1 MVSDSGFLLLLAAIL
16 AGVVILVV
24 IIVLCLIYKRYC
36 ILTGLTVFSINFLD
50 IKWSKY
56 ISVYLFLNQRKNTTF
71 VFV

>member
-36 ILTGLTVFSINFLD
+36 ILTGFTVFSINF
-50 IKWSKY
+50 
-56 ISVYLFLNQRKNTTF
+56 
-71 VFV
+71 